1 MEENLFENFD
11 FDLLLLI
18 KTLYDRTGVWYRTDL
33 MQYDGYSEVYWEIY
47 QDILQNQCYDEVYVD
62 CDNNCN
68 QVLTIKDACITGFF
82 EKCRQYSRKKH
93 QAIKKNPFLLELE
106 EELQKLHLEYIL
118 EYADEEPSITL
129 IRDEADI
136 YEYVELIDALFD
148 LKEFLCETNKKMERI
163 LCPMVGQGGAFKE
176 RRAA

>member
-18 KTLYDRTGVWYRTDL
+18 KTLYDRTGVWYHTDL

-47 QDILQNQCYDEVYVD
+47 QDILQNQCYDEVYED
-62 CDNNCN
+62 CDNNCS
-68 QVLTIKDACITGFF
+68 QILTIKDACITGFF

-93 QAIKKNPFLLELE
+93 QAIKKNPFLLKLE

-118 EYADEEPSITL
+118 EYADEEPNITL

-148 LKEFLCETNKKMERI
+148 LKEFIQSTNEKMERI
-163 LCPMVGQGGAFKE
+163 LCPTVGQGDALKE
-176 RRAA
+176 RSAA